1 MCPFPNSLHSIILS
15 CTTIPYRFVSLQQ
28 YCPALFISMLGG
40 RVYSRTTY
48 SRSMNHTITFQMQP
62 SYHPKGQYGDSN
74 IASHAIPQ
82 TWNKN
87 GKCPNN
93 TIPIRRIKE
102 EDVLRAS
109 SINLYGKKRPE
120 SIPNIHPPVSNVT
133 SGHQVCQNIIQKN
146 HLHFI
151 TSSSSFWIS
160 F

>member
-1 MCPFPNSLHSIILS
+1 
-15 CTTIPYRFVSLQQ
+15 
-28 YCPALFISMLGG
+28 
-40 RVYSRTTY
+40 
-48 SRSMNHTITFQMQP
+48 MNHTITFQMQP

-102 EDVLRAS
+102 EDVLRAG

-133 SGHQVCQNIIQKN
+133 SGHQVCRNIVQKKITFILLLA
-146 HLHFI
+146 HLPLGFLLKKI
-151 TSSSSFWIS
+151 AAFSFFFS
-160 F
+160 H